1 MSLRLLRDILFVS
14 VLCVPFSTASLAEDI
29 STQDISITTFNIKF
43 YGLNGVFGG
52 QAGSETRDNKI
63 MAHLTKYQIWTDVM
77 IFQEIVD
84 VERLETMVGSNYS
97 CKSYDHQDRTH
108 QHVVLC
114 HKKTFSFV
122 TASDDDNY
130 AIEDVSLDK
139 HRPAVHG
146 ILVNKDG
153 KRLLHIIGVHLK
165 AQPICSDI
173 RATQVGIIGDYL
185 KNRPDSEPTIIL
197 GDFNSFGDDPV
208 KFSEIFA
215 DDAIDMKEAADSYKF
230 SYRSGGQGSKL
241 DRIWHSNSLQVVS
254 PAKVSGPC
262 NDAGG
267 SSPAIKTYNKEVS
280 DHCPVTI
287 KVKVPAA
294 TID

>member
-1 MSLRLLRDILFVS
+1 MSLRLLRNFLFVS
-14 VLCVPFSTASLAEDI
+14 VISVPFSPMSIAEVTQ
-29 STQDISITTFNIKF
+29 TQDISITTFNIKF
-43 YGLNGVFGG
+43 YGLNGVHGG
-52 QAGSETRDNKI
+52 QAGSETRDDKI
-63 MAHLTKYQIWTDVM
+63 KAHLTKHQIWTDVM

-84 VERLETMVGSNYS
+84 VAGLEDLVGSNYS
-97 CKSYDHQDRTH
+97 CKSYDHADSTH

-114 HKKTFSFV
+114 HKKTFTFV

-130 AIEDVSLDK
+130 ALEEVSLDK

-153 KRLLHIIGVHLK
+153 KKLLHIFGVHLK
-165 AQPICSDI
+165 AQPDCSDV
-173 RATQVGIIGDYL
+173 RATQVGLIGDYM
-185 KNRPDSEPTIIL
+185 KSRADNEPTIIL
-197 GDFNSFGDDPV
+197 GDFNSYGDDPV
-208 KFSEIFA
+208 KFSEVFA
-215 DDAIDMKEAADSYKF
+215 DEAIAMTPATDSYKF

-241 DRIWHSNSLQVVS
+241 DRIWLSNSLQVVS

-267 SSPAIKTYNKEVS
+267 SSQAIKTYNKEVS

-287 KVKVPAA
+287 KVKVPVAS
-294 TID
+294 ID

>member
-1 MSLRLLRDILFVS
+1 MSLRLLRNFLFVS
-14 VLCVPFSTASLAEDI
+14 VLSVPFSPMSFADAIQS
-29 STQDISITTFNIKF
+29 QDISITTFNIKF
-43 YGLNGVFGG
+43 YGVNGVFGG
-52 QAGSETRDNKI
+52 QAGSETRDDTI

-84 VERLETMVGSNYS
+84 VERLEAMVGKHYS
-97 CKSYDHQDRTH
+97 CKSYDHADKTH

-130 AIEDVSLDK
+130 ALEDVSLDK

-146 ILVNKDG
+146 VLVNKDG
-153 KRLLHIIGVHLK
+153 KRLLHIFGVHLK
-165 AQPICSDI
+165 AQPNFSDI
-173 RATQVGIIGDYL
+173 RATQVGIIGNYIKTRADH
-185 KNRPDSEPTIIL
+185 EPTIIL
-197 GDFNSFGDDPV
+197 GDFNTFNNDPAT
-208 KFSEIFA
+208 FSEIFA
-215 DDAIDMKEAADSYKF
+215 NDGVDMKPAADTYNF

-241 DRIWHSNSLQVVS
+241 DRIWHSNSLHVVEQ
-254 PAKVSGPC
+254 AKVSGPC
-262 NDAGG
+262 NDSGR
-267 SSPAIKTYNKEVS
+267 SSQAIKTYNKEVS

-294 TID
+294 SID